1 MHPASDEYGAHW
13 GATIA
18 DKITVELHNTSNYAD
33 VLYTE
38 SNVYLHTNGAASLL
52 LPSAYG
58 GSYYI
63 TIKHRNSIETV
74 SAFPVSFTGS
84 TINYAFDNATKAYG
98 SNMLLMIDGGWV
110 IYGGDVNQ
118 DGLIDSD
125 DMAPVE
131 NQSASAASGYLFED
145 ANGDGL
151 IDAGDMAII
160 ENNSAIAVSLAVP

>member
-1 MHPASDEYGAHW
+1 MAGQGTH
-13 GATIA
+13 
-18 DKITVELHNTSNYAD
+18 YA
-33 VLYTE
+33 
-38 SNVYLHTNGAASLL
+38 
-52 LPSAYG
+52 
-58 GSYYI
+58 
-63 TIKHRNSIETV
+63 
-74 SAFPVSFTGS
+74 
-84 TINYAFDNATKAYG
+84 
-98 SNMLLMIDGGWV
+98 

-131 NQSASAASGYLFED
+131 NQSASAASGSLFED